1 MNRRKFI
8 KITGLGIGSVALSS
22 SLISCSGSI
31 PDEDFGWNG
40 PDENEKD
47 IRFRVLAYA
56 ILCPNPHNK
65 QPWIIRLTGPT
76 SFELYV
82 DPSRLLPETDPVHRQ
97 IHIGQGTFLETL
109 IIAANG
115 LGYEANIDYFP
126 EGMYGNTELPS
137 KPVAAIEL
145 ARKTELTKDPLFS
158 ALLSRHSNK
167 REYDNYRL
175 SESEL
180 NTLRDAHHQQQSGY
194 KLTVIDSPQDKVTMA
209 RILTKAMQIE
219 VGNSQRDSETI
230 DMFRFNDDEVK
241 KYRDGFGVAQ
251 AGMTGF
257 TKFVAE
263 TFFLDREKVEQ
274 DPTEFG
280 QQAVDMTQKVSE
292 STSTFAWLTSTGNS
306 RLDQI
311 KIGRDYCRMNL
322 QTTLMGLAQHPM
334 SQVLQE
340 YDDMLGLQ
348 AEFKQSFNIAK
359 AETVQMLFRLG
370 KADPVAHGPRRLVAQ
385 LIQSA

>member
-1 MNRRKFI
+1 MNRRNFI
-8 KITGLGIGSVALSS
+8 KITGLGIGSVALNS
-22 SLISCSGSI
+22 SLISCSGST
-31 PDEDFGWNG
+31 PDEHFGWQG
-40 PDENEKD
+40 PDKHEKD
-47 IRFRVLAYA
+47 IRMQVLAYA

-65 QPWIIRLTGPT
+65 QPWIIHLTGPT
-76 SFELYV
+76 SFNLYV
-82 DPSRLLPETDPVHRQ
+82 DPDRLLPETDPIHRQ

-109 IIAANG
+109 AIAASG
-115 LGYEANIDYFP
+115 LGYKANINYFP
-126 EGMYGNTELPS
+126 EGMYGNTELIN

-145 ARKTELTKDPLFS
+145 IQQPESNKDPLFNV
-158 ALLSRHSNK
+158 LLQRHSNK

-175 SESEL
+175 TETEL
-180 NTLRDAHHQQQSGY
+180 KTLRETHQQHSKYAFTVKDSKQDEA
-194 KLTVIDSPQDKVTMA
+194 KLVK
-209 RILTKAMQIE
+209 ILTSAMQIE
-219 VGNSQRDSETI
+219 VGNRQRDMETI
-230 DMFRFNDDEVK
+230 EMFRFNDDEVR

-263 TFFLDREKVEQ
+263 AFFLDREKVEQ

-292 STSTFAWLTSTGNS
+292 STSTFAWISSAGNS
-306 RLDQI
+306 RLDQV

-340 YDDMLGLQ
+340 YDDMLDLQ
-348 AEFKQSFNIAK
+348 AKFKKSFNISES
-359 AETVQMLFRLG
+359 ETVQMLFRLG
-370 KADPVAHGPRRLVAQ
+370 KADPVAHGPRRLVTQ
-385 LIQSA
+385 LIQSV